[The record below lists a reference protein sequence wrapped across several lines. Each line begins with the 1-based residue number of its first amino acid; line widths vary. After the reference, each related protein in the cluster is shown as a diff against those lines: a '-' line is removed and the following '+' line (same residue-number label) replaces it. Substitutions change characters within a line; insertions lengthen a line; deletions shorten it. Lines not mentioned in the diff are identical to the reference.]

1 MQQLQSGGKKGFPP
15 ETSKINLI
23 LEQHSLFPNLNS
35 TAAKEKQS
43 TYPEQICNNIT
54 STLQYTQGGL
64 TENRTN
70 MLFHAAESP
79 PIYWHT
85 KGFPVM
91 LFKWL
96 AWIFGRERYEEWPWI
111 GSCGKRWMNK
121 VNVTK
126 FYTRLWVIAD
136 NLRWIST
143 DNSKRCYSLNEVC
156 LQQNSSFGS
165 TVCYYEYI

>member
-70 MLFHAAESP
+70 TE
-79 PIYWHT
+79 
-85 KGFPVM
+85 KGSGVTTDI
-91 LFKWL
+91 LTHKRL
-96 AWIFGRERYEEWPWI
+96 
-111 GSCGKRWMNK
+111 SCDA
-121 VNVTK
+121 V
-126 FYTRLWVIAD
+126 
-136 NLRWIST
+136 
-143 DNSKRCYSLNEVC
+143 
-156 LQQNSSFGS
+156 
-165 TVCYYEYI
+165 